1 MNQFEEFT
9 KILYN
14 QIQEEEI
21 QGPAEEPNEEI
32 NLEEGEDNKIN
43 ANQSELNKK
52 YDSGIDTSNRLNSNT
67 KRYTT
72 YTMEYKKKNNSRSNN
87 KINNNLIFQVKS
99 KNDEKEV
106 AKIHGIN
113 PKTLHRWMTKGLK
126 KNQGK

>member
-32 NLEEGEDNKIN
+32 NLEEGKDNKIN

-72 YTMEYKKKNNSRSNN
+72 YTMEYKKRIIQEVIIK
-87 KINNNLIFQVKS
+87 LI
-99 KNDEKEV
+99 
-106 AKIHGIN
+106 II
-113 PKTLHRWMTKGLK
+113 
-126 KNQGK
+126 

>member
-32 NLEEGEDNKIN
+32 NLEEREDNKIN

-72 YTMEYKKKNNSRSNN
+72 YTMEYKKRIIQEVIIK
-87 KINNNLIFQVKS
+87 LI
-99 KNDEKEV
+99 
-106 AKIHGIN
+106 II
-113 PKTLHRWMTKGLK
+113 
-126 KNQGK
+126 

>member
-21 QGPAEEPNEEI
+21 QSPAEEPNEEI
-32 NLEEGEDNKIN
+32 NSEEGEDNKII

-72 YTMEYKKKNNSRSNN
+72 YTMEYKKRIIQEVIIK
-87 KINNNLIFQVKS
+87 LI
-99 KNDEKEV
+99 
-106 AKIHGIN
+106 II
-113 PKTLHRWMTKGLK
+113 
-126 KNQGK
+126 

>member
-32 NLEEGEDNKIN
+32 NLEEGED
-43 ANQSELNKK
+43 
-52 YDSGIDTSNRLNSNT
+52 
-67 KRYTT
+67 
-72 YTMEYKKKNNSRSNN
+72 N

>member
-72 YTMEYKKKNNSRSNN
+72 YTMEYKKRIIQEVIIK
-87 KINNNLIFQVKS
+87 LI
-99 KNDEKEV
+99 
-106 AKIHGIN
+106 II
-113 PKTLHRWMTKGLK
+113 
-126 KNQGK
+126 

>member
-43 ANQSELNKK
+43 ANQK
-52 YDSGIDTSNRLNSNT
+52 
-67 KRYTT
+67 
-72 YTMEYKKKNNSRSNN
+72 N
-87 KINNNLIFQVKS
+87 KILK
-99 KNDEKEV
+99 EK
-106 AKIHGIN
+106 
-113 PKTLHRWMTKGLK
+113 
-126 KNQGK
+126 

>member
-21 QGPAEEPNEEI
+21 QGPAEESNEEI

-72 YTMEYKKKNNSRSNN
+72 YTMEYKKRIIQEVIIK
-87 KINNNLIFQVKS
+87 LI
-99 KNDEKEV
+99 
-106 AKIHGIN
+106 II
-113 PKTLHRWMTKGLK
+113 
-126 KNQGK
+126 

>member
-21 QGPAEEPNEEI
+21 QGPAEELNEEI

-72 YTMEYKKKNNSRSNN
+72 YTMEYKKRIIQEVIIK
-87 KINNNLIFQVKS
+87 LI
-99 KNDEKEV
+99 
-106 AKIHGIN
+106 II
-113 PKTLHRWMTKGLK
+113 
-126 KNQGK
+126 